1 MLSAVL
7 IHNEIER
14 CLARLDELTEEIRS
28 AAVDAARSDTA
39 FKVAFSRSRLTA
51 RATATGKVTI
61 DYVEDVATTETAE
74 LRLAS
79 SIATN
84 NLTTLRD
91 VLRSTQAQ
99 LDGLR
104 TLSTSYRA
112 AGG

>member
-1 MLSAVL
+1 MLSAVQ

-14 CLARLDELTEEIRS
+14 CLSRLDELTEEIRS
-28 AAVDAARSDTA
+28 AAVEAAKADSA
-39 FKVAFSRSRLTA
+39 FKVAFSKARLVA

-61 DYVEDVATTETAE
+61 DYVEDVATTETAD

-79 SIATN
+79 TLATN

-91 VLRSTQAQ
+91 VLRSSQAQ

-104 TLSTSYRA
+104 TLSTSYRV